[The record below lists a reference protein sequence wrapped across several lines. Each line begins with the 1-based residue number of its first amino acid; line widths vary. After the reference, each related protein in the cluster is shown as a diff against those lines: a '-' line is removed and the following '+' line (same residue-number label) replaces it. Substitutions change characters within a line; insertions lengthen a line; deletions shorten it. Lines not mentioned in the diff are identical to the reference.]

1 MARKHTAMRWLG
13 QMAESSGLT
22 ALAARKYGGA
32 GAILMLHSVVADD
45 DPLPLENTHTSAAFL
60 EKTIRYYLAQR
71 VAVLSLSDAIA
82 QLESG
87 STRRFVSFTLDDGY
101 RDNLTVALPIFKK
114 YGVPFTIYVT
124 SAFLERRC
132 EDYGWGQVRHLV
144 RDNSAIDVSAL
155 EQHLIMGSREEK
167 LQAYYKLKRWM
178 RDGTLGPEA
187 QSALFETYR
196 MTASEALDRDALT
209 VAELASAARAEP
221 LLEIGGHTTTHSRL
235 ALLDE
240 AAASDDIGH
249 NKRQL
254 EAIIDREVR
263 HFAYPFGDPASC
275 GAREFRLAKAAG
287 FATAVTTRVGNLFAS
302 HTQHRWCLP
311 RLRFL
316 GPCEGLGFMECQRS
330 GAVTAVATGFGNP
343 VRLE

>member
-22 ALAARKYGGA
+22 ALAAPRYGGA
-32 GAILMLHSVVADD
+32 GAILMLHSIVADD
-45 DPLPLENTHTSAAFL
+45 DPLPRDNAHTSAAFL
-60 EKTIRYYLAQR
+60 EKMIRYYLARR
-71 VAVLSLSDAIA
+71 VAVLSLSEAIA

-87 STRRFVSFTLDDGY
+87 SARRFVSFTLDDGY
-101 RDNLTVALPIFKK
+101 RDNLNIALPIFKR

-124 SAFLERRC
+124 SAFLERRY

-144 RDNSAIDVSAL
+144 RDNCAIDVEAL
-155 EQHLIMGSREEK
+155 EQRLIMGSRQEK
-167 LQAYYKLKRWM
+167 IQAYYKLKRWM
-178 RDGTLGPEA
+178 KDGTLGPEA
-187 QSALFETYR
+187 LSSLFETYR

-209 VAELASAARAEP
+209 VGELASAARSEP
-221 LLEIGGHTTTHSRL
+221 LLEIGGHTTTHRRL

-240 AAASDDIGH
+240 ATASDDVRR
-249 NKRQL
+249 NKTQL
-254 EAIIDREVR
+254 ETIIDREVR
-263 HFAYPFGDPASC
+263 HFAYPFGDAVSC

-287 FATAVTTRVGNLFAS
+287 FATAVTTRVGNLFAD
-302 HTQHRWCLP
+302 HARHRWCLP

-330 GAVTAVATGFGNP
+330 GAITAVATRFGNP